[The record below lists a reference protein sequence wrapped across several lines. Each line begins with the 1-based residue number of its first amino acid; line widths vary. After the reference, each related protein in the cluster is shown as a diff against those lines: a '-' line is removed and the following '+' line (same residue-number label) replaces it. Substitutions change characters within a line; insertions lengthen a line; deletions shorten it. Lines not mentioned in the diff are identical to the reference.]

1 MENRLLWIL
10 FAFVFIFTY
19 INNFEARNK
28 ESFFDWVL
36 GDVTGWNGTHAIN
49 GTHTLK
55 EMYSVAPEKIVT
67 AVSTIA
73 STWIGFIPVRI

>member
-1 MENRLLWIL
+1 
-10 FAFVFIFTY
+10 
-19 INNFEARNK
+19 
-28 ESFFDWVL
+28 L